1 MDDQFIPSFIKRLDS
16 VCALEVKALQ
26 KGSCVSANSVYIC
39 SSICKLEYQYG
50 RIIASRERQISDYN
64 PSIDQFFESVS
75 SFCKDVEVLAVI
87 LTGIGADG
95 ADGMRKIVQ
104 NGGKAIVESPK
115 TAIVYGMPLRAK
127 ELNPEA
133 KECDL
138 DAVIDE
144 VLEFGRYVWFF

>member
-1 MDDQFIPSFIKRLDS
+1 MDVQFIPSFVKRLDS

-26 KGSCVSANSVYIC
+26 KGSCVSANSVYVC
-39 SSICKLEYQYG
+39 LNICKLEYQNG

-64 PSIDQFFESVS
+64 PSIDQFFDSAS
-75 SFCKDVEVLAVI
+75 KLCKDIEVLAVI
-87 LTGIGADG
+87 LTGLGADG

-104 NGGKAIVESPK
+104 NGGKAIVESSK

-127 ELNPEA
+127 ELSPEA

-138 DAVIDE
+138 DAIIDE
-144 VLEFGRYVWFF
+144 VLEFGRYV